1 MTSASTAGG
10 VVVRASVLGDIAAH
24 ARAAA
29 PDECC
34 GLLVG
39 TGARIESAHAARNL
53 RRSPTRYLIDPADH
67 FAAIRSGRKAGL
79 AVVGAYHSHPAS
91 AASPSPRD
99 EREATGSDFLY
110 LIVSLVTAQTRVFRL
125 VDGRMEEVP
134 LQVLADA

>member
-1 MTSASTAGG
+1 MTG
-10 VVVRASVLGDIAAH
+10 VPAVSGVTVRGSVLRAIVAH
-24 ARAAA
+24 ARRAA

-39 TGARIESAHAARNL
+39 TGTRIESAHVARNL
-53 RRSPTRYLIDPADH
+53 LRSPSRYLVDPADH

-99 EREATGSDFLY
+99 EREATDPDFLY
-110 LIVSLVTAQTRVFRL
+110 LIVSLVTAQTRGFRL
-125 VDGRMEEVP
+125 VRGRMEKVP
-134 LQVLADA
+134 LRVVPG